1 MDHHHHQGSDANA
14 KANRDEAAHVLL
26 LDGSSL
32 TIQDLVSASH
42 RTKTIVRVTADAL
55 LRMKKNRIFAERL
68 ADRGDIIYGL
78 SVGVGIRKK
87 SLVAGSEMLTLN
99 QRIIQDTVA
108 GQGPPER
115 HDVTRATAIVLL
127 NSLAAGRT
135 NVRPVIARIIAE
147 RLTNG
152 PPLRPIPVYGST
164 GIGDVVPLA
173 HLASDLL
180 GDFAPIAGEAL
191 PLIGQSSMVTASSVI
206 SFHESRVL
214 LEELAVLAALDV
226 EGYAANPSPYHI
238 MVAAVRPY
246 PGYVRASKIIR
257 DHLHGS
263 VLFTETPRHL
273 QAPLTFR
280 GAAAVIGNAFDA
292 YNFVETQLQI
302 NLNGHQQ
309 NPLSLEEE
317 DQMLPCANFDMQ
329 AVATALDIARIA
341 LAPCLTAQSERTMK
355 LLQARDSG
363 LTDGLEP
370 DSGDES
376 GGVSGHGYTTLAF
389 TVQAMAT
396 EARLLASPVS
406 YEVGTSSQE
415 EGVGDRLTMAGLG
428 ARRLREMTD
437 LGFRIAAIAAVVAAQ
452 AIELRGVDRLGPPA
466 LRLHSEIREIIPKLV
481 QGKPPPTAN
490 AMRLLSEKM
499 RQGML
504 AGSSRLLIGESRSRL

>member
-1 MDHHHHQGSDANA
+1 MMDHHHHQGSDTNA

-263 VLFTETPRHL
+263 VLFTETPH
-273 QAPLTFR
+273 
-280 GAAAVIGNAFDA
+280 G
-292 YNFVETQLQI
+292 
-302 NLNGHQQ
+302 
-309 NPLSLEEE
+309 
-317 DQMLPCANFDMQ
+317 
-329 AVATALDIARIA
+329 
-341 LAPCLTAQSERTMK
+341 LACLIITV
-355 LLQARDSG
+355 
-363 LTDGLEP
+363 P
-370 DSGDES
+370 DFFLIEFSICT
-376 GGVSGHGYTTLAF
+376 VS
-389 TVQAMAT
+389 
-396 EARLLASPVS
+396 
-406 YEVGTSSQE
+406 
-415 EGVGDRLTMAGLG
+415 
-428 ARRLREMTD
+428 
-437 LGFRIAAIAAVVAAQ
+437 
-452 AIELRGVDRLGPPA
+452 
-466 LRLHSEIREIIPKLV
+466 
-481 QGKPPPTAN
+481 
-490 AMRLLSEKM
+490 
-499 RQGML
+499 
-504 AGSSRLLIGESRSRL
+504 